1 MNQSWNLLFSSL
13 TTWSSA
19 MGSRFGNPR
28 TMPRPTGSRSFARRL
43 YPLDLPTDRI
53 RPPQKTYSSTREDA
67 IWDADFTSRLRK
79 GAAKLGFTLQNYLLA
94 AFGVLMHR
102 LAGQEDLVIGIPT
115 AGQISPVV
123 TSVPGH
129 RALVGHCVNTL
140 PLRLLCSGKMPFREF
155 LKTVKGANAGRV

>member
-1 MNQSWNLLFSSL
+1 MTPTLDPALQFADYVRFCDSQSFRESSHNAE
-13 TTWSSA
+13 TYWKSV
-19 MGSRFGNPR
+19 F
-28 TMPRPTGSRSFARRL
+28 RS
-43 YPLDLPTDRI
+43 PPVPPDLPTDHI

-140 PLRLLCSGKMPFREF
+140 PLRLLCSGQDAFQRV
-155 LKTVKGANAGRV
+155 LKDCKAANAGRV